1 MLTWLFPLIAPS
13 IVKTVEARRG
23 SAGRW
28 RWYGLDRTGGCVVQC
43 AGNYMNTQ
51 GALAAGRAAF
61 PRAKQRIRESTGGL
75 Q

>member
-13 IVKTVEARRG
+13 VVKTVEARRG
-23 SAGRW
+23 AAGRW
-28 RWYGLDRTGGCVVQC
+28 RWYGLDRTGAAVCQC
-43 AGNYMNTQ
+43 TGNWQNAV

-61 PRAKQRIRESTGGL
+61 PRAMQRIRESVGGR